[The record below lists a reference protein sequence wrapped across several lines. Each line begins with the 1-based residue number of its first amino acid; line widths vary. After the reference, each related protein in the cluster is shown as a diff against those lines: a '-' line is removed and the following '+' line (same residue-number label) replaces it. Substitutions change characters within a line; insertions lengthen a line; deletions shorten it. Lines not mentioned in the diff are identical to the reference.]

1 MCTLEFCLS
10 VKLMVVGDSQIE
22 NTRNKQCL
30 KMYMLDITR
39 NKKNALLF
47 RQKNNHSHSRHVLTW
62 LYKTPGPKNVQTFF
76 FS

>member
-10 VKLMVVGDSQIE
+10 VKLMMVGDSQIE

-39 NKKNALLF
+39 NKKKCF
-47 RQKNNHSHSRHVLTW
+47 TF
-62 LYKTPGPKNVQTFF
+62 QTEE
-76 FS
+76 